1 MPDDFIKAAEV
12 GELASGERK
21 LVDIGGG
28 QQVLLFNLGGS
39 YYAVD
44 EECTHAFGRLSMG
57 EVRGEEV
64 GCPVH
69 AAVFSIKTGEV
80 LSQPAS
86 EPLTVYSVRVED
98 GSVLIG
104 PPVK

>member
-1 MPDDFIKAAEV
+1 MPDDFVKAAEV

-21 LVDIGGG
+21 LVDMGG
-28 QQVLLFNLGGS
+28 QPVLLFNLGGG

-44 EECTHAFGRLSMG
+44 EECSHAFGRLSMG
-57 EVRGEEV
+57 EARGDEV

-69 AAVFSIKTGEV
+69 AAVFNIKTGAA
-80 LSQPAS
+80 LSQPAT

-98 GSVLIG
+98 GNVLIG
-104 PPVK
+104 PPSG